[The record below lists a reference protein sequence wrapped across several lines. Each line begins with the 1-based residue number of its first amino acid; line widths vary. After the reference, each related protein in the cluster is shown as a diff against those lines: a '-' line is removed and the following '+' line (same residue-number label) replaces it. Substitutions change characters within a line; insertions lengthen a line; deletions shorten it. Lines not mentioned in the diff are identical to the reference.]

1 MSAPPKPAT
10 QKEMLDQVW
19 WILVGSNGDG
29 VVSQVKAIRVETT
42 KLTQVV
48 PGLATKVELDAAI
61 DAHEQRDIERR
72 KQAIKEAQS
81 RSMTVREWLQTAGTV
96 GSFLWPIL
104 AALWFFVFNHPAPVP
119 VH

>member
-1 MSAPPKPAT
+1 M
-10 QKEMLDQVW
+10 W

-48 PGLATKVELDAAI
+48 PALATKEELDAAI
-61 DAHEQRDIERR
+61 DAHECRDIERR
-72 KQAIKEAQS
+72 QKAIEDQKTES
-81 RSMTVREWLQTAGTV
+81 KNKSMTLREWLNTAGTV

-104 AALWFFVFNHPAPVP
+104 AALWFFFFNHPAPVP